1 MSDNLHNLNTEEQDQ
16 DQLEVDVALLQT
28 QIATANTNITNLSN
42 QTAGTGTSGLKSLIE
57 ANDTDIASIQSKTNL
72 LTINEAVDLD
82 NYDDVNTNLTSINT
96 MLQKTG
102 NDTVLKTTGT
112 KIQFYQGGSQ
122 LFNSNEIKNLVDNIS
137 VTQAVDLD
145 TMESNISTN
154 NSKNSYPSGDATK
167 VGHISVTQAVDLDTM
182 ETNIA
187 SNSTLSAANQIVI
200 VSIGTEKEGIKN
212 NTLASTLKTNVDANT
227 AKNSY
232 PSGDATKVGHI
243 SVTQAVDLD
252 TMESN
257 ISTNNSKVSTQWSNN
272 GSEVY
277 IAQNVGIRTSDPNSD
292 LEIGDGT
299 TNVRMR
305 LNGQNSQ
312 TNSSEIIF
320 TDNRSGTNPEYYM
333 GASIRFNSTDNR
345 LEFLTDE
352 GNDGTAEPAMF
363 IYRAATPFIQV
374 THIFADDLSVQ
385 TCNLRPLS
393 IYCYGKR
400 VHSTTDTDSEITLTT
415 GGVPLIYQ
423 NILSNGIVYNS
434 STGVWTVPTTG
445 LYEVIATLNINCGSG
460 PESVLSLFIKEGTT
474 NVLKARSH
482 VSRAEGNNNTAM
494 QLNMNGIVRLEASTD
509 YNFVCASNNSG
520 TGTIQNDLAGNN
532 CLIIKGAVLQ
542 NDTTVPSDW
551 NS

>member
-1 MSDNLHNLNTEEQDQ
+1 MSDNLHDLNIEEEEQDE
-16 DQLEVDVALLQT
+16 LIIDVALLKT
-28 QIATANTNITNLSN
+28 QMSTANTNITNLSN
-42 QTAGTGTSGLKSLIE
+42 QTAGSSSSGLKSLIE
-57 ANDTDIASIQSKTNL
+57 SNDVDIASIKTKTDF

-145 TMESNISTN
+145 TME
-154 NSKNSYPSGDATK
+154 
-167 VGHISVTQAVDLDTM
+167 
-182 ETNIA
+182 TNIV

-212 NTLASTLKTNVDANT
+212 NTLASTLETNVDANT

-393 IYCYGKR
+393 RYCYGKR

>member
-154 NSKNSYPSGDATK
+154 NAKNSYPSGDATK

-393 IYCYGKR
+393 RYCYGKR

>member
-1 MSDNLHNLNTEEQDQ
+1 
-16 DQLEVDVALLQT
+16 
-28 QIATANTNITNLSN
+28 
-42 QTAGTGTSGLKSLIE
+42 
-57 ANDTDIASIQSKTNL
+57 
-72 LTINEAVDLD
+72 
-82 NYDDVNTNLTSINT
+82 
-96 MLQKTG
+96 
-102 NDTVLKTTGT
+102 
-112 KIQFYQGGSQ
+112 
-122 LFNSNEIKNLVDNIS
+122 
-137 VTQAVDLD
+137 
-145 TMESNISTN
+145 
-154 NSKNSYPSGDATK
+154 
-167 VGHISVTQAVDLDTM
+167 
-182 ETNIA
+182 
-187 SNSTLSAANQIVI
+187 
-200 VSIGTEKEGIKN
+200 
-212 NTLASTLKTNVDANT
+212 
-227 AKNSY
+227 
-232 PSGDATKVGHI
+232 
-243 SVTQAVDLD
+243 
-252 TMESN
+252 
-257 ISTNNSKVSTQWSNN
+257 
-272 GSEVY
+272 
-277 IAQNVGIRTSDPNSD
+277 
-292 LEIGDGT
+292 
-299 TNVRMR
+299 
-305 LNGQNSQ
+305 
-312 TNSSEIIF
+312 
-320 TDNRSGTNPEYYM
+320 M

-393 IYCYGKR
+393 RYCYGKR